1 MFFKTL
7 IISVLYAIVCF
18 KFCRIALK
26 EKKHQIAVG
35 FSMLAIALL
44 GLGVLADLPEEIKL
58 SEFYKYYILFLLLI
72 MVILGIVILY
82 IETKDEK

>member
-1 MFFKTL
+1 
-7 IISVLYAIVCF
+7 
-18 KFCRIALK
+18 
-26 EKKHQIAVG
+26 
-35 FSMLAIALL
+35 MLGMAFL

-72 MVILGIVILY
+72 MVIYGIVILY